1 MFQDFKI
8 YTNLNDNIQK
18 FSRQVSQL
26 YKTMYINVQ
35 FILVLPSLVFYWL

>member
-18 FSRQVSQL
+18 FSRQEFL
-26 YKTMYINVQ
+26 N
-35 FILVLPSLVFYWL
+35 FIKPCI